1 MWFETHTV
9 CFQGKAKWSC
19 LKNGMGVLLSA
30 SGAGKQQWLTITG
43 HMVSLP
49 VPYLD
54 SEWTWELKKMAS
66 WREQQFGMGENNS
79 RMKYKLWMDACLPRL
94 ARNGLL
100 WHYICFLCLFFSKG
114 KEKQVS
120 AEDKEMNVLA
130 QMEGKEHM
138 RQSRGSWERGQWRLR
153 GHRHGWS
160 LDFPA
165 SLGEVPDQHWPP
177 ARI

>member
-1 MWFETHTV
+1 
-9 CFQGKAKWSC
+9 
-19 LKNGMGVLLSA
+19 
-30 SGAGKQQWLTITG
+30 
-43 HMVSLP
+43 
-49 VPYLD
+49 
-54 SEWTWELKKMAS
+54 
-66 WREQQFGMGENNS
+66 
-79 RMKYKLWMDACLPRL
+79 
-94 ARNGLL
+94 
-100 WHYICFLCLFFSKG
+100 
-114 KEKQVS
+114 
-120 AEDKEMNVLA
+120 MNVLA